1 MNPQR
6 PPPRLDLLA
15 FARSA
20 GVLSGSDLLSN
31 YERLMQETKG
41 LGPENALIWS
51 ARGEW
56 LTHPPGGPQVWLH
69 LKANAELALTCQ
81 RCLGLAALNVD
92 VMRSFR
98 FCATEE
104 QAQAEDAQADE
115 DLLVLCDDFNLA
127 ELIEDEMLL
136 ALPLVPR
143 HRVCP
148 VPVRMALA
156 DPDFETALLERRQP
170 FTVLEKFKIGGSS
183 NRQS

>member
-1 MNPQR
+1 
-6 PPPRLDLLA
+6 
-15 FARSA
+15 
-20 GVLSGSDLLSN
+20 
-31 YERLMQETKG
+31 MQETKG

-56 LTHPPGGPQVWLH
+56 LTLPAGGPQVWLH
-69 LKANAELALTCQ
+69 LKARAELCLTCQ
-81 RCLGLAALNVD
+81 RCLGLAVLGVD

-104 QAQAEDAQADE
+104 AAQAEDAQADE
-115 DLLVLCDDFNLA
+115 DLLVLSDDFSLA

-143 HRVCP
+143 HKACP
-148 VPVRMALA
+148 VPVSLTLA
-156 DPDFETALLERRQP
+156 DPGFEAALLERRQP
-170 FTVLEKFKIGGSS
+170 FKALEKLKIGGSG